1 MEDERL
7 SKIKNLDNTKLI
19 DIVKNYKQYHYPIE
33 FKTEALKILEE
44 RGITNNTLKI
54 SGNLENLKYD
64 DAEQI
69 YKKFTQYNN
78 VALFFYL
85 TAGFAYMSNN
95 SGLGFILSF
104 LFLGVMILVF
114 STRNDFYK
122 VTKEDDKDYSSAL
135 FVIVGIPFYF
145 FIYFLTKNEM
155 KEKLNKLL

>member
-7 SKIKNLDNTKLI
+7 SKIRNLDTAKLI
-19 DIVKNYKQYHYPIE
+19 DIVKNYKQYQYPVE

-54 SGNLENLKYD
+54 SGNLENSEYD
-64 DAEQI
+64 DAEEI

-85 TAGFAYMSNN
+85 TAGFSYLSDN
-95 SGLGFILSF
+95 SVLGFVLSF
-104 LFLGVMILVF
+104 LFLGVMIMVF
-114 STRNDFYK
+114 SSRNEFYR
-122 VTKEDDKDYSSAL
+122 VIKEDDKDYASAL

-145 FIYFLTKNEM
+145 FMYFLTKNDM